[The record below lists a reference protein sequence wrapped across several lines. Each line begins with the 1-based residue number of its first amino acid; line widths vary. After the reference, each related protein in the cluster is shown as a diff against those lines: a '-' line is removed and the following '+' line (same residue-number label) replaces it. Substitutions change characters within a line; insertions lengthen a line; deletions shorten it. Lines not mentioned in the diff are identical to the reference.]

1 MPAVRTRGERFDS
14 LAVAVLDDIEQRW
27 EDRLPPVDLAVEEIP
42 VLAPDWPGHR
52 VPLGSLVPAT
62 ATTRARIV
70 LFRRPI
76 EHRAEEPAEL
86 AAVILAVLVDQVADL
101 LGVPPAEV
109 HPDYPAD
116 D

>member
-1 MPAVRTRGERFDS
+1 MPASRTRGERFDA

-27 EDRLPPVDLAVEEIP
+27 EDRMPPVDLAVEEIP
-42 VLAPDWPGHR
+42 VIPPDWHSPR

-62 ATTRARIV
+62 ATSRARIV

-76 EHRAEEPAEL
+76 EHRAEGPAEL

-101 LGVPPAEV
+101 IGVPPAEV

>member
-1 MPAVRTRGERFDS
+1 M
-14 LAVAVLDDIEQRW
+14 
-27 EDRLPPVDLAVEEIP
+27 PPVDLAVEEIP
-42 VLAPDWPGHR
+42 VIAADWYSPR

-62 ATTRARIV
+62 ATSRARIV

-76 EHRAEEPAEL
+76 EHRAEGPAEL

-109 HPDYPAD
+109 HPDYPAED
-116 D
+116 